1 MLLKF
6 SSFSFMGFPDSL
18 EKDLHTMECNF
29 LSRPTLEIQDVS
41 QVTPSVEVNEEVPQ
55 KNQRVAE
62 FYQDEKQGKEDRSGD
77 IVSSLEVRLPEVRQV
92 LTVDEE
98 GEGEEG
104 CTTPTSADHKIPQVC
119 PPAPRKPKSLPSSTN
134 QKASRRRVLLD
145 LSNEIESLFPP
156 ALLADFGKK
165 IKKVRKE
172 I

>member
-1 MLLKF
+1 MFLKF
-6 SSFSFMGFPDSL
+6 SSFTFMGFPESL

-41 QVTPSVEVNEEVPQ
+41 QVTPSGEVNEEVHQ

-62 FYQDEKQGKEDRSGD
+62 FYQDAKQGKEDRSGD
-77 IVSSLEVRLPEVRQV
+77 IVSSLKVKLPEVRQV

-98 GEGEEG
+98 GEEGG